1 MEEIQLRQYQDAHN
15 KQAETITQLRNQ
27 LRQYK
32 HFCLQAAEV
41 IEALK
46 HRVLRTNDNANAFPN
61 DRTVLL
67 DADLVLSEC
76 YRMNLKEGR

>member
-1 MEEIQLRQYQDAHN
+1 MEEVQLRQYQEAHN

-41 IEALK
+41 IESLK
-46 HRVLRTNDNANAFPN
+46 HRVLRTNDNDSAFPN
-61 DRTVLL
+61 DRTILL

-76 YRMNLKEGR
+76 YKMNLKEGR

>member
-1 MEEIQLRQYQDAHN
+1 MEKLQLQQYIDAHN
-15 KQAETITQLRNQ
+15 KQVDTIAKLKAQVT
-27 LRQYK
+27 QYK

-46 HRVLRTNDNANAFPN
+46 HRVLRTNDNDSAFPN
-61 DRTVLL
+61 DRTILL

>member
-15 KQAETITQLRNQ
+15 KQAETISQLRNQ
-27 LRQYK
+27 LRQYTP
-32 HFCLQAAEV
+32 FCLQAAEV

-46 HRVLRTNDNANAFPN
+46 HRVLRTSDNDSAFPN

-76 YRMNLKEGR
+76 YRMNLK

>member
-1 MEEIQLRQYQDAHN
+1 MEEVQLRQYQEAHN
-15 KQAETITQLRNQ
+15 KQAEAITQLRNQ

-46 HRVLRTNDNANAFPN
+46 HRVLRTNDNDSAFPN
-61 DRTVLL
+61 DRTILL

-76 YRMNLKEGR
+76 YRMNLKETK

>member
-1 MEEIQLRQYQDAHN
+1 MEEIQLKQYMDAHN
-15 KQAETITQLRNQ
+15 KQAETISQLRNQ
-27 LRQYK
+27 LKQYK

-46 HRVLRTNDNANAFPN
+46 HRVLRTNDNDSAFPN
-61 DRTVLL
+61 DRTILL

-76 YRMNLKEGR
+76 YRMNLK